1 MLRSRTMTAPTL
13 ARRQVERSAT
23 SRVIVMK
30 YWSQL
35 GRWGLGCRFGL
46 SVGLSAN
53 AFPWIYSIKASSDS
67 YAAELAQHLIVMRR
81 VVDYFLTVTI
91 FLRRQRHLGL
101 HKRERHRAERDDEQ
115 RDGSPRGE
123 SAARIQRSIAIDR
136 RWMAQSEREH

>member
-1 MLRSRTMTAPTL
+1 MTAPTW

-35 GRWGLGCRFGL
+35 GRSGLRCRFGL

-53 AFPWIYSIKASSDS
+53 SFPSIDSIKRHSDF
-67 YAAELAQHLIVMRR
+67 YVAQLPQHLIVMRR

-91 FLRRQRHLGL
+91 FVRRHRRLRL
-101 HKRERHRAERDDEQ
+101 HKRERHRAEGDDEQ
-115 RDGSPRGE
+115 RDGSPRGD
-123 SAARIQRSIAIDR
+123 SAARIQGSVAIYSR
-136 RWMAQSEREH
+136 GMPQSEREHQHCP